1 MKKEEKIKFEE
12 SEELNTIGE
21 DLLRSVNLS
30 GIKVKFLLVSGRNI
44 RYYGKV
50 IKTSSLMKFLT
61 DLDLVVLINKDAW
74 SVFNQTQKEAL
85 VLHEL
90 LHVGRNE
97 RDEITV
103 TKEHDVEEFV
113 KVVERYGSWTPALS
127 LMEKAFSEREEKKK

>member
-12 SEELNTIGE
+12 SKELNVIGE
-21 DLLRSVNLS
+21 NLLHSVNLS

-50 IKTSSLMKFLT
+50 IKTSSLIKFLT
-61 DLDLVVLINKDAW
+61 DLDLIVLINKDAW
-74 SVFNQTQKEAL
+74 SVFNQTQREAL

-97 RDEITV
+97 RDEITI
-103 TKEHDVEEFV
+103 TREHDVEEFV
-113 KVVERYGSWTPALS
+113 KVVEQYGPWTPALS
-127 LMEKAFSEREEKKK
+127 LMKKAFSGKEEK